1 MPKKIHLELI
11 RVFAIIL
18 VVFNHTP
25 AFHIPIQS
33 AEVTWLW
40 VLMLAAS
47 LADKIG
53 VPLFFM
59 VSGALLLGREES
71 LMHVLRHRVLRML
84 LVLALFL
91 VAQNAYS
98 VGIGQLTLA
107 EGVHQMMRLK
117 SPAPTTWFLPAYIAF
132 LLILPLLQLLAQH
145 MQPRHFVYLIILHL
159 VFYEFIPL
167 QHTPLSPGLPSR
179 AIDGWLYIFPL
190 LGYAAEHGRC
200 GAWAGNLRRLG
211 LYATVALVAGVL
223 LNASIA
229 LFFHRPVNQ
238 HLTCF
243 NGTALFPALFCYAV
257 AKRYAPSLPQGLQR
271 VLLLL
276 GSATFTVMLTE
287 NIFRGIISA
296 RMAGY
301 YSSYAASCVVTL
313 LTCGCGWLLGMLFK
327 RLPFIRRLV

>member
-11 RVFAIIL
+11 RVFAIML

-25 AFHIPIQS
+25 AFHMPLQS
-33 AEVTWLW
+33 AEVTWSW

-47 LADKIG
+47 LADKMG

-91 VAQNAYS
+91 VAQNAYF

-107 EGVHQMMRLK
+107 EGVHQMVRLK
-117 SPAPTTWFLPAYIAF
+117 SPAPATWFLSAYTAF
-132 LLILPLLQLLAQH
+132 LLILPLLRLLAQH

-167 QHTPLSPGLPSR
+167 EHTPLSPWLPST
-179 AIDGWLYIFPL
+179 AIVGWLYIFPL
-190 LGYAAEHGRC
+190 LGYAAEHGKC
-200 GAWAGNLRRLG
+200 GAWAGKLNRLG
-211 LYATVALVAGVL
+211 LYAAAALGAGVL
-223 LNASIA
+223 LNAA
-229 LFFHRPVNQ
+229 FPLLLHRLPSVR
-238 HLTCF
+238 LVCF
-243 NGTALFPALFCYAV
+243 SGTVLFPALFCYAA

-276 GSATFTVMLTE
+276 GPATFTIMLTE
-287 NIFRGIISA
+287 NMFRGIISA
-296 RMAGY
+296 HMTDY
-301 YSSYAASCVVTL
+301 SSSYATSCVVTL
-313 LTCGCGWLLGMLFK
+313 LTCGGGWLLGMLFK
-327 RLPFIRRLV
+327 RIPLIRRLV